1 MCGKNLAVVGA
12 SYLQLPLIEKAKRLG
27 CVTHVFAWE
36 TGDIGEQAA
45 DFFYPISIVEKE
57 AILHKCREI
66 GIDGIC
72 SIASDLAMV
81 TVNYVAQRLGL
92 VGNSLE
98 CTKKSTNKHE
108 MRRCF
113 EENGDPS
120 PQSILL
126 DSLTDLNGIA
136 LSYPVIIKP
145 TDRSG
150 SRGITKLED
159 SDGLTEA
166 FKRAKDLSLEGCV
179 LVEEFAEGQ
188 EYSVECISWR
198 GEHHFLAITQKYTTG
213 APLFIETAHLQP
225 APMAE
230 ECLKRVKA
238 VVFHALNSLGIQNG
252 ASHSELKIAPDG
264 RIMLIEIGGRMG
276 GDFIGSDLVYLS
288 TGFDFVKAVIQI
300 ALGERLECSVGQTGA
315 AAVRFVLGPEDILS
329 FHRIREEHP
338 EIIVRQNMT
347 ERFDRPVVN
356 SASRFGYYLLRS
368 DNADLLCG
376 YMPKK

>member
-1 MCGKNLAVVGA
+1 M
-12 SYLQLPLIEKAKRLG
+12 
-27 CVTHVFAWE
+27 
-36 TGDIGEQAA
+36 
-45 DFFYPISIVEKE
+45 
-57 AILHKCREI
+57 
-66 GIDGIC
+66 
-72 SIASDLAMV
+72 
-81 TVNYVAQRLGL
+81 
-92 VGNSLE
+92 
-98 CTKKSTNKHE
+98 
-108 MRRCF
+108 
-113 EENGDPS
+113 
-120 PQSILL
+120 
-126 DSLTDLNGIA
+126 
-136 LSYPVIIKP
+136 
-145 TDRSG
+145 
-150 SRGITKLED
+150 
-159 SDGLTEA
+159 
-166 FKRAKDLSLEGCV
+166 

-300 ALGERLECSVGQTGA
+300 ALGERAGVFSRTRTGA
-315 AAVRFVLGPEDILS
+315 AAGDRFVLGPEDILS

-347 ERFDRPVVN
+347 ERFDRPVVD

>member
-1 MCGKNLAVVGA
+1 MH
-12 SYLQLPLIEKAKRLG
+12 Q
-27 CVTHVFAWE
+27 
-36 TGDIGEQAA
+36 
-45 DFFYPISIVEKE
+45 
-57 AILHKCREI
+57 
-66 GIDGIC
+66 
-72 SIASDLAMV
+72 
-81 TVNYVAQRLGL
+81 
-92 VGNSLE
+92 
-98 CTKKSTNKHE
+98 KSTNKHE

-288 TGFDFVKAVIQI
+288 TGFDFVKAVIQNC
-300 ALGERLECSVGQTGA
+300 LGRKAGVFSRTDRGGSGA
-315 AAVRFVLGPEDILS
+315 VCAWPGRYSEFS
-329 FHRIREEHP
+329 
-338 EIIVRQNMT
+338 QNSGGASGDYCT
-347 ERFDRPVVN
+347 AEYDR
-356 SASRFGYYLLRS
+356 AF
-368 DNADLLCG
+368 
-376 YMPKK
+376 